1 MAGCWRRPEIHFAAI
16 GALLFALDSGLE
28 RAPGPNRTPAT
39 GARLRSEPIAIS
51 SQQIA
56 TLRRDWLARS
66 GRFPTAG
73 ELEALIEVRIDEE
86 VLLREAREQ
95 GLHRTDFLVGRRL
108 VRNLRFIGDD
118 PTRSDADLWSEA
130 LALGM
135 DRTDLVVRRRLIQRM
150 QLAVRGALP
159 EPTQAALEAFR
170 AAHVDR
176 FTEPAGIRLSHVYL
190 SRDRRGEEVAFD
202 ARRLLTRLREES
214 IDPAQARSLGDSFLF
229 QHDLPVRSPA
239 ELGRLFGVP
248 FAREVARVEP
258 ERWAGPIASS
268 YGQHLV
274 WVHERS
280 PERAA
285 ELASVRGEVR
295 EALLTER
302 ADAQLAKRLRWWRA
316 QVSIRVEDFAS

>member
-16 GALLFALDSGLE
+16 GALLFALDSGLK
-28 RAPGPNRTPAT
+28 RAP

-118 PTRSDADLWSEA
+118 PTRSDSDLWAEA

-135 DRTDLVVRRRLIQRM
+135 DRTDLVV
-150 QLAVRGALP
+150 
-159 EPTQAALEAFR
+159 
-170 AAHVDR
+170 
-176 FTEPAGIRLSHVYL
+176 
-190 SRDRRGEEVAFD
+190 
-202 ARRLLTRLREES
+202 
-214 IDPAQARSLGDSFLF
+214 
-229 QHDLPVRSPA
+229 
-239 ELGRLFGVP
+239 
-248 FAREVARVEP
+248 
-258 ERWAGPIASS
+258 
-268 YGQHLV
+268 
-274 WVHERS
+274 
-280 PERAA
+280 
-285 ELASVRGEVR
+285 
-295 EALLTER
+295 
-302 ADAQLAKRLRWWRA
+302 
-316 QVSIRVEDFAS
+316 

>member
-66 GRFPTAG
+66 GRFPTAS

-239 ELGRLFGVP
+239 ELGRLFGLP